1 MELKQ
6 AIKTIE
12 YALIGTKAPYTR
24 MNGKSTMQSAWF
36 IRVTEAWSV
45 IVNAVKEREIKQ
57 KEAKAEEPVADNPSP
72 VIAYICD
79 RLKCGGDC
87 PDWCKHT
94 LDIKHAKNFEDCGGG
109 YYEEV
114 ENENN

>member
-12 YALIGTKAPYTR
+12 YELIGTKAPYAR

-57 KEAKAEEPVADNPSP
+57 KEANAKDCTVAP

-79 RLKCGGDC
+79 RQKCGTEC
-87 PDWCKHT
+87 SEWCKHT
-94 LDIKHAKNFEDCGGG
+94 LDIKHAKNFKNNGDG